1 MKNVIMQI
9 RNRNFNGKNYLKSLT
24 ILCMAV
30 MTLFCAFTPVCAE
43 HIVEDPVT
51 GSYLVD
57 EEGNV
62 YPVEV
67 TLVDTGT
74 NSQTG
79 ECSLTYQY
87 DILLPGH
94 MSQPVNLNGG
104 TQNNLNN
111 LTINDGD
118 YYGTMRGWLTINYST
133 SGSSYLLYS
142 VKPSWTIFDSS
153 VSVVSRYMIYGCSNM
168 YVTQVDSVYPYS
180 GITYNTGFTTYVP
193 YDIDV
198 ELGATLYLTL
208 QSGGSQWDFVLDNR
222 LFRSSLSIGGRW

>member
-9 RNRNFNGKNYLKSLT
+9 RDRNIYGKNYHKSLT

-30 MTLFCAFTPVCAE
+30 IALFSALTPVCAE
-43 HIVEDPVT
+43 HISEDPVT

-74 NSQTG
+74 NSQTD
-79 ECSLTYQY
+79 EYSLTYQY

-94 MSQPVNLNGG
+94 MSQPIFFNGG
-104 TQNNLNN
+104 THNNLNN
-111 LTINDGD
+111 LTIDDGD
-118 YYGTMRGWLTINYST
+118 IYGTMRGWLTINYST

-142 VKPSWTIFDSS
+142 VKPSWTIFDPS
-153 VSVVSRYMIYGCSNM
+153 VSVVSRNLIYGCSNM
-168 YVTQVDSVYPYS
+168 YVTQVDTTYPYS

-198 ELGATLYLTL
+198 EMGATLYLTL
-208 QSGGSQWDFVLDNR
+208 QSGGSQWNFVLDNR
-222 LFRSSLSIGGRW
+222 LFRSSLGIGGRW